1 MMTISQRWFIWV
13 LALLLMVP
21 AVEARRKS
29 AKAGSKKDNVYSDA
43 TYGFSFT
50 IHENWN
56 AKIKKKKNPFRLFM
70 FQKNYGVTTEYRLTP
85 DYNKNPKVV
94 LYIDTTSMGPRAL
107 VDSLASDSYKSKQKK
122 TILKEFEFLFEPE
135 LKPRG
140 RRMFQVK
147 GAKGVRWDGQAKYV
161 KEIQISTNT
170 AAGKRVYGTYSGA
183 IIGVKNGNVIAL
195 FHVMTEREFFDKVML
210 EVMEMINSIKWAD
223 SDEDD

>member
-1 MMTISQRWFIWV
+1 
-13 LALLLMVP
+13 
-21 AVEARRKS
+21 
-29 AKAGSKKDNVYSDA
+29 
-43 TYGFSFT
+43 
-50 IHENWN
+50 
-56 AKIKKKKNPFRLFM
+56 
-70 FQKNYGVTTEYRLTP
+70 
-85 DYNKNPKVV
+85 
-94 LYIDTTSMGPRAL
+94 MGPRAL
-107 VDSLASDSYKSKQKK
+107 VDSLVSDSYKSKQKK
-122 TILKEFEFLFEPE
+122 TILKEFEFLFESE

-140 RRMFQVK
+140 RRMFQVN